1 MAAGP
6 TWVTVRPMSD
16 VPLSAQ
22 DVRAAAETHN
32 ELGPDYSDAVVES
45 FLMKIDKHIESRVDE
60 RLANRTRRRKPMDP
74 VRLRTWRIALAGA
87 AAGSVVVGL
96 PLTLIAAIA
105 LSRSTGHG
113 DRLAVIWVVLAAIY
127 GLAAYRLRRR

>member
-1 MAAGP
+1 MAAAP
-6 TWVTVRPMSD
+6 AWVTVRPMSD

-22 DVRAAAETHN
+22 DVRAAAEVHN

-45 FLMKIDKHIESRVDE
+45 FLMKIDEHIESRVDE
-60 RLANRTRRRKPMDP
+60 RLANRTHSRKPMDP
-74 VRLRTWRIALAGA
+74 VRLRTWRVALAGA